1 MAETLMLL
9 SWQILKQSSMM
20 KHCQE
25 IFWFWVVRGVE
36 KRPLCKKLLVLLGL
50 ASWKEYWVSGINL
63 SKKREGEI
71 ESCLEAKVDFYYPSY
86 EYELSKTFSDF
97 ENIYRK
103 KDQRKSNFEGSRKSE
118 LVKRDNLT
126 VLDGVTGL
134 ADKSPSFVKF
144 LTVCRKFGYSILY
157 IFHKPATNSP
167 RWRGIM
173 SQVKIFCVF
182 PSSMDFVI
190 NFLAKFV
197 ARGSGNGYV
206 SRQQLWL
213 TNVIRTLEKQS
224 GFSCF
229 CLDERPKMSGAARY
243 RFMVENPETQYCY
256 LNVSN
261 SDKLFN
267 TFVSK
272 RTDEKGSIN
281 FVIVKQVGETAPG
294 QVYELK
300 RNRDELN
307 SNDEERQL

>member
-1 MAETLMLL
+1 MLL
-9 SWQILKQSSMM
+9 SWQILKQSPMM

-36 KRPLCKKLLVLLGL
+36 KLPLCKKLLVILCL

-71 ESCLEAKVDFYYPSY
+71 ESCFEAKVDFYYPSY
-86 EYELSKTFSDF
+86 KYKLSKTFSDF

-118 LVKRDNLT
+118 LVKRDNLI
-126 VLDGVTGL
+126 VLDDVTGL

-144 LTVCRKFGYSILY
+144 LTVCHKFGYSILY
-157 IFHKPATNSP
+157 IFHKPATSSP
-167 RWRGIM
+167 RWRNIM
-173 SQVKIFCVF
+173 SQMQIFCVF
-182 PSSMDFVI
+182 PLSMDFVI

-206 SRQQLWL
+206 SRQQLWF
-213 TNVIRTLEKQS
+213 TNIIRALEKQS

-229 CLDERPKMSGAARY
+229 CLDKRPKMSGAARY
-243 RFMVENPETQYCY
+243 RSMVENPETQYCY
-256 LNVSN
+256 LNVNN
-261 SDKLFN
+261 SDKLFH

-272 RTDEKGSIN
+272 RTDEKDSIN
-281 FVIVKQVGETAPG
+281 FIIVKQVGETASA
-294 QVYELK
+294 QVYEFK

-307 SNDEERQL
+307 SNDEARQL